1 MQQAMPQSEEASI
14 LRASQSSFCCLHL
27 ESRITATLSQSLGRK
42 MLPRPPKSHRTAHA
56 ASELVVGS
64 RQVRSVHREVSELGP
79 DLICASTALSLAFEY
94 SAGCFKCTPETQADR
109 LVTTFKLRNFW
120 LSLRQLDSRESGEY
134 NQRMHPGRGF
144 GIRNNPGGARSGK
157 GLFPR
162 EGSGLSGVWSLLRG
176 PRPHAS
182 F

>member
-1 MQQAMPQSEEASI
+1 MY
-14 LRASQSSFCCLHL
+14 
-27 ESRITATLSQSLGRK
+27 TG
-42 MLPRPPKSHRTAHA
+42 
-56 ASELVVGS
+56 
-64 RQVRSVHREVSELGP
+64 
-79 DLICASTALSLAFEY
+79 
-94 SAGCFKCTPETQADR
+94 TQADR

-162 EGSGLSGVWSLLRG
+162 EGSGPERSLELVERSQTPRIILSAAQLDFPLR
-176 PRPHAS
+176 P
-182 F
+182 